1 MSKNEQMLIAIM
13 KSTKDKNMQ
22 AIILQSYIAEN
33 DPVSDETGDI
43 IKKFLGEDN

>member
-13 KSTKDKNMQ
+13 KSTKNKNTQ

-33 DPVSDETGDI
+33 GPVSDEAGDI
-43 IKKFLGEDN
+43 IKNY